1 MDNRVIAFALLLIAC
16 VISQASAENVL
27 IIGNSDMP
35 KLDRVTVEKLFTGR
49 IIEVNGR
56 PAMAVN
62 AAPDSAT
69 RQQFLMTFL
78 AQDEDKYRAYWTVR
92 RFIGKGTPPKELA
105 TSREI
110 IAFVKSQP
118 GGIGYINASERTPEL
133 NVLNGNC
140 DVVAKINN

>member
-1 MDNRVIAFALLLIAC
+1 MNSRLIIPLFIAG
-16 VISQASAENVL
+16 VISQASADSVL
-27 IIGNSDMP
+27 IIGNSDLP

-56 PAMAVN
+56 PATVVN
-62 AAPDSAT
+62 AASGSAT

-92 RFIGKGTPPKELA
+92 RFIGKGVPPKELA

-110 IAFVKSQP
+110 IEFVKSQP
-118 GGIGYINASERTPEL
+118 GGIGYISAADRTPEL
-133 NVLNGNC
+133 NVLIE
-140 DVVAKINN
+140 K